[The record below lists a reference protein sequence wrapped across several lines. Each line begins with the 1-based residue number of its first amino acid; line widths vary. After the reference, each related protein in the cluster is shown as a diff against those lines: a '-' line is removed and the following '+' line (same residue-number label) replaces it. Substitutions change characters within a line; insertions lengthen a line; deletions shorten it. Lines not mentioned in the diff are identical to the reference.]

1 MATAPNSTLD
11 TILEVISGCTVV
23 HACTS
28 EPADFAGIAAVSV
41 GNYALTAGDYTI
53 ADAASGRQVTLAAQT
68 GEDGTATGPANFLAY
83 ADATTLHYV
92 TAASGETI
100 NTGSPWTIA
109 PYVIANVL
117 DPVDV

>member
-41 GNYALTAGDYTI
+41 GNYPLTPADFTI
-53 ADAASGRQVTLAAQT
+53 AVKPVPRDQAKALAFLGSDLASYINGVNLLVV
-68 GEDGTATGPANFLAY
+68 GGF
-83 ADATTLHYV
+83 
-92 TAASGETI
+92 TAAMT
-100 NTGSPWTIA
+100 TGQVDMS
-109 PYVIANVL
+109 VL
-117 DPVDV
+117 AGS